1 MCNLLIFL
9 CNWKVWPNPLV
20 LSNSGSLGP
29 VPKKKK
35 ARIISESFVN
45 ARALRASQNQI
56 QRNTPVAY
64 SNWKLKPSKQV
75 WLGWVF
81 FFRLKSMIYYSGGH
95 INRKPGIIYLD
106 SNQANPWDFQFSG
119 FLITLPYYHRT
130 KVTQSWCKWVERT
143 SVRCGLVVKL
153 YLQR

>member
-56 QRNTPVAY
+56 QRNAPVAY
-64 SNWKLKPSKQV
+64 SN
-75 WLGWVF
+75 
-81 FFRLKSMIYYSGGH
+81 
-95 INRKPGIIYLD
+95 
-106 SNQANPWDFQFSG
+106 
-119 FLITLPYYHRT
+119 
-130 KVTQSWCKWVERT
+130 
-143 SVRCGLVVKL
+143 
-153 YLQR
+153 